1 LRKVWQSVKLL
12 RKMIQKKSPMTKKKE
27 KPLSFSPKQKLKV
40 DVVALVVVEQEHV
53 VALQVVA

>member
-1 LRKVWQSVKLL
+1 
-12 RKMIQKKSPMTKKKE
+12 MIQKKSPMTKKKE